1 MTTNTATRSPQK
13 RSGYDRADLDFYIE
27 PEWTVELLLDRERFD
42 GVTWDPACGSGTI
55 PAAFEARGLRCHA
68 SDIVDRGWPGTV
80 EHDFLS
86 DGWVDPD
93 RLPVEVDN
101 IVTNPPYGRGVTARR
116 FVNVAREIARC
127 KVAAFV
133 RADFLFSQGR
143 RQLLSEAARVYVL
156 SKRPSCPPG
165 DPYLRGEIE
174 AKGGQHD
181 YCWVVWD
188 RDHTGK
194 PQLDF
199 VMPQEGGGL

>member
-1 MTTNTATRSPQK
+1 MTTDAATRSPQK

-27 PEWTVELLLDRERFD
+27 PEFVVDLLLDHEAFD
-42 GVTWDPACGSGTI
+42 GLTWDPACGSGTI
-55 PAAFEARGLRCHA
+55 PATLEARGLRTQA
-68 SDIVDRGWPGTV
+68 SDLVDRGWPGTV
-80 EHDFLS
+80 IHDFLG

-93 RLPVEVDN
+93 RLAVEVDN

-116 FVNVAREIARC
+116 FVETARQIARR
-127 KVAAFV
+127 KVAVFV

-143 RQLLSEAARVYVL
+143 RQLLSEAARVWVL

-165 DPYLRGEIE
+165 DPYLRGEIQ
-174 AKGGQHD
+174 AKGGSHD

-188 RDHTGK
+188 AAHTGR
-194 PQLDF
+194 PQIDF